1 MEIVFGIWDCFL
13 IVENKKEKEKR
24 KRTKKGLKKRERTM
38 VYQDRQPLYFYDV
51 TVHAVFVSLIS
62 ITLINIFVRALNNN
76 IRSIKSS
83 ITLKLIFKM
92 LKKSKYLP

>member
-1 MEIVFGIWDCFL
+1 MEFGIVFL

-24 KRTKKGLKKRERTM
+24 KRTRTKKGLKKRERTM